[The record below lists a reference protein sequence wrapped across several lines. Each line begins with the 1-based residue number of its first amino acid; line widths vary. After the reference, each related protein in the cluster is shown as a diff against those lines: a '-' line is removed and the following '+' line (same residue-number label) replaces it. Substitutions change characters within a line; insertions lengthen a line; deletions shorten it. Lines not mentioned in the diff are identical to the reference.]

1 MFEDFTYATYRQ
13 LLNLFLQ
20 THRNLTC
27 IDLPVSEATSPY
39 FVLRH
44 DIDYSPKA
52 ALRMAEFE
60 ASFGIRA
67 TYFLLLSTPYY
78 NLLSED
84 YCALPKQLVEL
95 GHDVGFHY
103 DVAALSRSG
112 GADLGAALRPQ
123 IAVLEQLAGVPV
135 RAIAMHNPSVSG
147 EDPFRGYRE
156 FVNVYD
162 DICVKEGKYFSDSCG
177 AWRPETLSMFES
189 GRLPARFQFLI
200 HPIFWGEQ
208 YLDQWTRLDIVAE
221 EIVADLKTRIVAQ
234 KDMWLRHPAV
244 RSQAQRQKGQ

>member
-1 MFEDFTYATYRQ
+1 MPMFEDFTYATYRQ
-13 LLNLFLQ
+13 LLNLFLR

-27 IDLPVSEATSPY
+27 SDLPVSEPTSPY

-44 DIDYSPKA
+44 DIDYSPEA

-78 NLLSED
+78 NLLSKEN
-84 YCALPKQLVEL
+84 CTLPKRLVEL
-95 GHDVGFHY
+95 GHDVGLHY

-112 GADLGAALRPQ
+112 GADLISALRSQ

-135 RAIAMHNPSVSG
+135 RAIAKHNPSVSE
-147 EDPFRGYRE
+147 EDPFRGHRE
-156 FVNVYD
+156 YVNVYD
-162 DICVKEGKYFSDSCG
+162 DICVKEGYYFSDSCG
-177 AWRPETLSMFES
+177 AWRPETLTIFES
-189 GRLPARFQFLI
+189 GRLPVRFQLLV

-208 YLDQWTRLDIVAE
+208 HLDQWTRLDLVAE
-221 EIVADLKTRIVAQ
+221 KIVVDLKTQIAAQ

-244 RSQAQRQKGQ
+244 RLKA